1 MTFQAPLWLLAL
13 PAVVALV
20 VFYVLLQLRRKAY
33 AARFTNVALLGS
45 IVPKRPGWRRHLA
58 FGVVALGLTTLVVSL
73 AVPSTEVRVP
83 RERATVVMAVD
94 VSLSM
99 QATDIEPDRFRAMQ
113 TAAKEFV
120 DVLPERI
127 NLGLVSFAGTATT
140 VVPPTTDRV
149 QVAGAIDNLDLAE
162 ATAIGE
168 AVFTSLT
175 AIENFQS
182 SLDAGAEEEA
192 APARI
197 VLLSDG
203 YNTVG
208 REDTQAIDAARAAGV
223 PVSTIAFGT
232 DYGTLDLD
240 GETVPVPVDRAT
252 LEEIA
257 DQTGGSYS
265 EAASASELEQ
275 VYADLGS
282 QIGYTTEPQDISP
295 WFVRAGVLLALLGAV
310 LSLLW
315 TNRLV

>member
-1 MTFQAPLWLLAL
+1 MTFQSPLWLLAL
-13 PAVVALV
+13 LVVAALV
-20 VFYVLLQLRRKAY
+20 GVYVLLQLRRKAY
-33 AARFTNVALLGS
+33 AARFTNVALLGT

-58 FGVVALGLTTLVVSL
+58 FGVVALGLATLVVSL

-113 TAAKEFV
+113 KAAKEFV

-127 NLGLVSFAGTATT
+127 NLGLVSFAGTATNL
-140 VVPPTTDRV
+140 VPPTTDRA
-149 QVAGAIDNLDLAE
+149 QVSNAIDNLDLAE
-162 ATAIGE
+162 STAIGE
-168 AVFTSLT
+168 AIFSSLT

-182 SLDAGAEEEA
+182 TIDTATEELP
-192 APARI
+192 PARI

-208 REDTQAIDAARAAGV
+208 RADTQAIDAARAAGV

-265 EAASASELEQ
+265 EAATAAELEE

-282 QIGYTTEPQDISP
+282 QIGYTTEPKDVSF
-295 WFVRAGVLLALLGAV
+295 WFVRAGVLLALVGSV

>member
-1 MTFQAPLWLLAL
+1 MTFQSPWWLLAL
-13 PAVVALV
+13 LAVVALLGL
-20 VFYVLLQLRRKAY
+20 YVLLQLRRVRY

-45 IVPKRPGWRRHLA
+45 LVPKRPGWRRHVA
-58 FGVVALGLTTLVVSL
+58 FGLVTLGLAVLVVSL
-73 AVPSTEVRVP
+73 AAPSSEIRVP
-83 RERATVVMAVD
+83 RERATVIMAVD

-99 QATDIEPDRFRAMQ
+99 RATDIAPDRFSAMQ
-113 TAAKEFV
+113 QAAKQFV
-120 DVLPERI
+120 DVLPARI

-140 VVPPTTDRV
+140 LVPPTTDRL
-149 QVAGAIDNLDLAE
+149 QVEQAIDNLDLAE
-162 ATAIGE
+162 ATAIGD

-175 AIENFQS
+175 AITNFQA
-182 SLDAGAEEEA
+182 SLESDGKELP
-192 APARI
+192 PARI

-252 LEEIA
+252 LEKIA
-257 DQTGGSYS
+257 NETGGSYS
-265 EAASASELEQ
+265 EAASAAELEQ

-282 QIGYTTEPQDISP
+282 QIGYTTEPKDISP
-295 WFVRAGVLLALLGAV
+295 RFVRAGVLLALVGAV

>member
-1 MTFQAPLWLLAL
+1 MTFQAPWWLLGL
-13 PAVVALV
+13 LVVAALV
-20 VFYVLLQLRRKAY
+20 AFYVVLQLRRKAY

-45 IVPKRPGWRRHLA
+45 LVPKRPGWRRHVA
-58 FGVVALGLTTLVVSL
+58 FGLVALGIATLVVSL

-83 RERATVVMAVD
+83 RERATVIMAVD

-99 QATDIEPDRFRAMQ
+99 EARDVEPSRFRAMQ
-113 TAAKEFV
+113 KAAQEFV

-127 NLGLVSFAGTATT
+127 NLGLVAFAGTASTL
-140 VVPPTTDRV
+140 VPPTTDRD
-149 QVAGAIDNLDLAE
+149 QVRSAISNLELAE
-162 ATAIGE
+162 STAIGE

-175 AIENFQS
+175 AIQNFQAT
-182 SLDAGAEEEA
+182 LAADGQEA
-192 APARI
+192 PPARV

-203 YNTVG
+203 FITVG
-208 REDTQAIDAARAAGV
+208 RDENQAIAAAKDV
-223 PVSTIAFGT
+223 SIPVSTIAFGT

-240 GETVPVPVDRAT
+240 GESVPVPVDRAT
-252 LEEIA
+252 LEKIA

-265 EAASASELEQ
+265 EAASAEELED

-282 QIGYTTEPQDISP
+282 QIGYTTEAQDISP
-295 WFVRAGVLLALLGAV
+295 RFVRVGVLVLLVGTA

>member
-1 MTFQAPLWLLAL
+1 MTFQSPLWLLAL
-13 PAVVALV
+13 LAVAGLVA
-20 VFYVLLQLRRKAY
+20 FYVVLQLRRKAY

-45 IVPKRPGWRRHLA
+45 LVPKRPGWRRHLA
-58 FGVVALGLTTLVVSL
+58 FGVVALGLAALVVSL

-83 RERATVVMAVD
+83 REKATVVMAVD

-113 TAAKEFV
+113 KAAKEFV

-140 VVPPTTDRV
+140 LVPPTTDRA
-149 QVAGAIDNLDLAE
+149 QVVGAIDNLDLAE

-182 SLDAGAEEEA
+182 SLSGDDAKE

-203 YNTVG
+203 ATTVG
-208 REDTQAIDAARAAGV
+208 REDTQAIDAARAAGI

-232 DYGTLDLD
+232 DYGTLNLD
-240 GETVPVPVDRAT
+240 GETVPVPVDRVA
-252 LEEIA
+252 LEKIA
-257 DQTGGSYS
+257 DGTGGSYS
-265 EAASASELEQ
+265 EAASAAELEQ

-282 QIGYTTEPQDISP
+282 QIGYTSEPKDVSY
-295 WFVRAGVLLALLGAV
+295 WFVRFGVLFALLGAA

>member
-1 MTFQAPLWLLAL
+1 MTFQSPLWLLAL
-13 PAVVALV
+13 LVIAALV
-20 VFYVLLQLRRKAY
+20 AFYVVLQLRRKAY

-45 IVPKRPGWRRHLA
+45 LVPKRPGWRRHLA
-58 FGVVALGLTTLVVSL
+58 FGVVALGLATLIVSL

-99 QATDIEPDRFRAMQ
+99 KATDIKPDRFRAMQ
-113 TAAKEFV
+113 SAAKQFV
-120 DVLPERI
+120 DVLPGRI

-140 VVPPTTDRV
+140 LVPPTTDRT
-149 QVAGAIDNLDLAE
+149 QVANAIDHLDLAE
-162 ATAIGE
+162 STAIGE
-168 AVFTSLT
+168 AIFTSLQ

-182 SLDAGAEEEA
+182 TVESGDSKPP
-192 APARI
+192 PARI

-203 YNTVG
+203 TNTVG
-208 REDTQAIDAARAAGV
+208 RPDTQAVDAAKAAGV

-232 DYGTLDLD
+232 DYGTLELD
-240 GETVPVPVDRAT
+240 GETVPVPVDRVK
-252 LEEIA
+252 LKEIA
-257 DQTGGSYS
+257 DDTGGSYS
-265 EAASASELEQ
+265 QAATAAELRQ

-282 QIGYTTEPQDISP
+282 QIGYTTEPKDVSYR
-295 WFVRAGVLLALLGAV
+295 FVRAGVLLALIGAS

>member
-1 MTFQAPLWLLAL
+1 MTFQSPLWLLAL
-13 PAVVALV
+13 LVVAALV
-20 VFYVLLQLRRKAY
+20 GVYVFLQLRRKAY

-58 FGVVALGLTTLVVSL
+58 FGIVALGLATLVVSL

-113 TAAKEFV
+113 KAAKEFV

-140 VVPPTTDRV
+140 VVPPTTDRP
-149 QVAGAIDNLDLAE
+149 QVSNAIDNLDLAE

-168 AVFTSLT
+168 AIFSSLT

-182 SLDAGAEEEA
+182 TIDTSTEELP
-192 APARI
+192 PARI

-203 YNTVG
+203 FNTVG
-208 REDTQAIDAARAAGV
+208 RPDTQAIDAARAAGV

-252 LEEIA
+252 LEDIA

-265 EAASASELEQ
+265 EAASAAELEQ

-282 QIGYTTEPQDISP
+282 QIGYTTEPKDVSY
-295 WFVRAGVLLALLGAV
+295 WFVRGGVLLALIGAV
-310 LSLLW
+310 MSLLW

>member
-13 PAVVALV
+13 LGVAALV
-20 VFYVLLQLRRKAY
+20 GYYVLVQRRRKAY

-45 IVPKRPGWRRHLA
+45 IMPKRPGWRRHLA
-58 FGVVALGLTTLVVSL
+58 FGVLALGLAALVLSL
-73 AVPSTEVRVP
+73 AVPSTVVRVP
-83 RERATVVMAVD
+83 REKATVVMAVD

-113 TAAKEFV
+113 AAAKEFV

-140 VVPPTTDRV
+140 VVPPTTDRL
-149 QVAGAIDNLDLAE
+149 QVSNAIDNLELAE
-162 ATAIGE
+162 STAIGE
-168 AVFTSLT
+168 AIFTSLT
-175 AIENFQS
+175 AVENFQS
-182 SLDAGAEEEA
+182 TVETRGEEPP
-192 APARI
+192 PARI

-203 YNTVG
+203 TNTVG
-208 REDTQAIDAARAAGV
+208 RENTQAIDAARAAGV

-232 DYGTLDLD
+232 DYGTLDLE
-240 GETVPVPVDRAT
+240 GEIVPVPVDRAA
-252 LEEIA
+252 LEKIA
-257 DQTGGSYS
+257 DETGGSYS
-265 EAASASELEQ
+265 EAVSAAELEQ

-282 QIGYTTEPQDISP
+282 QIGYTDEPKDISP
-295 WFVRAGVLLALLGAV
+295 WFVRAGVVVALLGVV

>member
-1 MTFQAPLWLLAL
+1 MTFQSPLWLLAL
-13 PAVVALV
+13 VAVVALAA
-20 VFYVLLQLRRKAY
+20 FYIVLQLRRKAY

-45 IVPKRPGWRRHLA
+45 LVPKRPGWRRHLA
-58 FGVVALGLTTLVVSL
+58 FGVLALGLATLVVSL

-120 DVLPERI
+120 NVLPERI

-140 VVPPTTDRV
+140 LVPPTTDRA
-149 QVAGAIDNLDLAE
+149 QVEGAIDNLDLAE
-162 ATAIGE
+162 STAIGE

-182 SLDAGAEEEA
+182 SLDAGDAEDV
-192 APARI
+192 PARI

-203 YNTVG
+203 FNTVG
-208 REDTQAIDAARAAGV
+208 RENTQAIDAARAAGI

-240 GETVPVPVDRAT
+240 GETVPVPVDRES
-252 LEEIA
+252 LEQLAE
-257 DQTGGSYS
+257 QTGGSYS
-265 EAASASELEQ
+265 EAASAAELEQ

-295 WFVRAGVLLALLGAV
+295 WFVRAGVVLAMLGVV
-310 LSLLW
+310 LSLFW
-315 TNRLV
+315 TNRLI

>member
-1 MTFQAPLWLLAL
+1 MTFQSPLWL
-13 PAVVALV
+13 VALLAV
-20 VFYVLLQLRRKAY
+20 AALVAFYVVLQVRRKAY

-58 FGVVALGLTTLVVSL
+58 FGVVAIGLATLVVSL

-113 TAAKEFV
+113 KAAKEFV
-120 DVLPERI
+120 DVLPGRI
-127 NLGLVSFAGTATT
+127 NLGLVSFAGSATT
-140 VVPPTTDRV
+140 LVPPTTDRA
-149 QVAGAIDNLDLAE
+149 QVANAIDNLKLAE
-162 ATAIGE
+162 STAIGE
-168 AVFTSLT
+168 AIFTSLT

-182 SLDAGAEEEA
+182 TIDTATEDVP
-192 APARI
+192 PARV

-208 REDTQAIDAARAAGV
+208 RADTQAIDAARAAGV

-252 LEEIA
+252 LKDIA

-265 EAASASELEQ
+265 EAASAAELEQ

-282 QIGYTTEPQDISP
+282 QIGYTTEPKDVSS
-295 WFVRAGVLLALLGAV
+295 WFVRAGALLALLGAA